1 MSSKSEYSNIAFI
14 SYKREDEAWAKW
26 LQKKI
31 EHYKL
36 PIEIRK
42 IHPNLEFSE
51 RPRHVFKDTT
61 DLSGGV
67 LAKAIK
73 AGLDS
78 SKFLIVICS
87 PRAAK
92 SEWVCK
98 EVQEFIDSGREEYI
112 IPFIIEGEPHAK
124 NKENECFPS
133 TLKSL
138 AGERELLGININENG
153 REAAIVKVV
162 ARMFGLSFDSLW
174 QRFKREEKQRK
185 RSIITAFILA
195 IIVLLSIIAY
205 GAWMNHRISSE
216 RDRTNIANKQLFSAN
231 QRINKQKDE
240 LQKANDSITKQK
252 TDLQVAFDK
261 LSKTESALF
270 KSNMDL
276 AKSNN
281 KLQKEKQN
289 VLKANK
295 NILIQRSIEYGNLAY
310 NYIEDGKIPEAEE
323 LLHKIIPDDEDQYVY
338 TPQMERA
345 LRRYYNYKNCVGI
358 KLVENKELLGSYVN
372 DFPLYLSKYGFPKTK
387 TTCDKI
393 YLPSNIIATV
403 VFNQKEDTLLVIND
417 GFENTILSKDGN
429 LLLGYKNDSIYIWNI
444 CEKHCLCQEF
454 LYDGIYDVKFLNN
467 NRICVLGEKHFT
479 IYKFN
484 SSSLELESK
493 TKILNRPKIWKN
505 KYGNIPFL
513 CDDKDKRLIYQQEDS
528 CLIVQQ
534 IGTNNKIVE
543 KKIDGVIESIALLQ
557 KDYPAL
563 AFTYKNENQ
572 DLYEHN
578 SNRLEILHYPS
589 FFLLY
594 KKRFDGYIDKLEFST
609 SNYLGALVK
618 PHKEGITQLYLWD
631 MSKPIKWKSEY
642 SNLPQTVTINKAYM
656 FENIKFITNDGCIV
670 YLKKSKETNL
680 YTLFLLDLISNTTY
694 VLLESEYSY
703 EIDAKSSLDGNYIV
717 YYKWNGGVWL
727 YDRKKREKKKISSN
741 DFSAFR
747 NISISPDGSKI
758 AFRAYKSIG
767 MSNIVIY
774 DVNNQKIKQYTLK
787 SGFGMALNCNGSKLL
802 LEDVNTILYDYNLNT
817 LKSEKISSPVGSRIT
832 NTFGYS
838 KNGEYIYQIYCKENY
853 NDEYVKNYY
862 IKIWTSDKHELIME
876 NLIDYS
882 NQLFIDAD
890 KEYIYRT
897 SNCES
902 EIIPFKKIDFLIQ
915 FFKNN

>member
-1 MSSKSEYSNIAFI
+1 MVTNSKYTNIAFI

-138 AGERELLGININENG
+138 AGERELLGINVNENG
-153 REAAIVKVV
+153 REAASVKVA
-162 ARMFGLSFDSLW
+162 ARMFGLSYDSLW
-174 QRFKREEKQRK
+174 QRFKREEKKRK
-185 RSIITAFILA
+185 RSIIAAFILA

-231 QRINKQKDE
+231 QRINKQRDE

-261 LSKTESALF
+261 LSKTEVALL

-276 AKSNN
+276 VKSSNN
-281 KLQKEKQN
+281 LKKEKQN

-295 NILIQRSIEYGNLAY
+295 NILTQRSIEYGNLAY
-310 NYIEDGKIPEAEE
+310 NYIEDGKIPEAED

-345 LRRYYNYKNCVGI
+345 LRRYYNYKNCVGV
-358 KLVENKELLGSYVN
+358 KLVENKELLGSFVN
-372 DFPLYLSKYGFPKTK
+372 EFPFDLSKYGFPKTK
-387 TTCDKI
+387 ATCDEI
-393 YLPSNIIATV
+393 DLPSNITATV
-403 VFNQKEDTLLVIND
+403 VFNQKEDTLLVINNE
-417 GFENTILSKDGN
+417 FEDTILSKDGK

-454 LYDGIYDVKFLNN
+454 LYDGICDVKILNN
-467 NRICVLGEKHFT
+467 NRICVLGKNYFT
-479 IYKFN
+479 IFKYN

-493 TKILNRPKIWKN
+493 TKILNRPKIWNNKN
-505 KYGNIPFL
+505 LRIPFL

-534 IGTNNKIVE
+534 IGTNNIIAW
-543 KKIDGVIESIALLQ
+543 KKIDGVVESIALLQ
-557 KDYPAL
+557 KDFSCL
-563 AFTYKNENQ
+563 AFTYKDEKQ
-572 DLYEHN
+572 DLSEYN
-578 SNRLEILHYPS
+578 NRLEILHYPS
-589 FFLLY
+589 FFFLY
-594 KKRFDGYIDKLEFST
+594 KRRFDGYIRKLEFST
-609 SNYLGALVK
+609 SNYLGALVM

-642 SNLPQTVTINKAYM
+642 FNLPQTVTINKAYKY
-656 FENIKFITNDGCIV
+656 ENIKFITNDGCIV
-670 YLKKSKETNL
+670 YLKKTKETNL
-680 YTLFLLDLISNTTY
+680 YTLFLLDLNSNTTY
-694 VLLESEYSY
+694 VLVESKYSY
-703 EIDAKSSLDGNYIV
+703 DIDAKSSLDGNYIV
-717 YYKWNGGVWL
+717 YYKWDEGVWL
-727 YDRKKREKKKISSN
+727 YDRKNRKKKMISSN

-747 NISISPDGSKI
+747 NISISHDGSKV
-758 AFRAYKSIG
+758 AFRAFKSIG
-767 MSNIVIY
+767 RSNIVIY
-774 DVNNQKIKQYTLK
+774 DVNTQRFKQYSLK
-787 SGFGMALNCNGSKLL
+787 RGFGMALNSNGSKLL
-802 LEDVNTILYDYNLNT
+802 LEDENTILYDYNLKT
-817 LKSEKISSPVGSRIT
+817 LKSEKISSPVGASIT
-832 NTFGYS
+832 NAIGYS

-853 NDEYVKNYY
+853 NDEYEKNYY
-862 IKIWTSDKHELIME
+862 VKIWTSNMHELIME
-876 NLIDYS
+876 NVIDYS
-882 NQLFIDAD
+882 NQLFLDSD

-902 EIIPFKKIDFLIQ
+902 EIIPFKKIDFLIH